1 MEQDSYPQPL
11 YTFYGLK
18 TGVKMYLLA
27 FFIDSY
33 NVNSIFKSR
42 NETTIRLILR

>member
-18 TGVKMYLLA
+18 TEGVKMYLLV

-33 NVNSIFKSR
+33 NVNYIFKSR
-42 NETTIRLILR
+42 NETTIR